1 MIREVEFPRDHPCF
15 AGHFPAHP
23 VVPGAVLLD
32 EALDFAET
40 ILGSDPAA
48 PPEVLRA
55 KFPAP
60 VGPGQL
66 CVFRTGGVRDGKLR
80 IDCLC
85 DGILAM
91 SSVFRVPGGG
101 QCDD

>member
-1 MIREVEFPRDHPCF
+1 MKREVEFARDHPCF
-15 AGHFPAHP
+15 AGHFPGNP

-32 EALDFAET
+32 EALDFAGT
-40 ILGSDPAA
+40 VVGDDSAT

-60 VGPGQL
+60 VGPGQV
-66 CVFRTGGVRDGKLR
+66 CVFRTDGVRDGTLR
-80 IDCLC
+80 IDCIR

-101 QCDD
+101 RGDD